1 VPPSSTAAATLSQFT
16 DLLAAAQRSAVHL
29 EMRDAYDVG
38 DPYFTAW
45 AAGTS
50 FDRSERDQMWAGI
63 LAGPISRGV
72 VMRRARI
79 VSEPVTDYI
88 RYEHA
93 ITDGCNIAAGEQ
105 VAWLPRR
112 QASDLALPGN
122 DFWLFD
128 GATVVFNL
136 FTGDGQ
142 WAGDEV
148 STGPAVAKL
157 CAAAFEAVWERA
169 VPHQEYRIA

>member
-1 VPPSSTAAATLSQFT
+1 M
-16 DLLAAAQRSAVHL
+16 

-38 DPYFTAW
+38 DPYFQAW
-45 AAGTS
+45 AAGEA
-50 FDRSERDQMWAGI
+50 FDRSERDELWRSI
-63 LAGPISRGV
+63 LAEPIGRGV

-88 RYEHA
+88 RYQHS

-128 GATVVFNL
+128 SGTVVFNL
-136 FTGDGQ
+136 FTGNGQ
-142 WAGDEV
+142 WVGTDLV
-148 STGPAVAKL
+148 TDPAVTQR
-157 CAAAFEAVWERA
+157 CAEAFEAVWERA
-169 VPHQEYRIA
+169 VPHQEYRPA